1 MNSRIG
7 RMSKFSNLTNYSAL
21 TIWIFQLFGA
31 IGILFWDR
39 QWFIQATPFCLLLY
53 FLLLIINSNS
63 KNVFYLL
70 IVFIWGMV
78 AEIIGVN
85 TGLIFGSYNYGDS
98 LGIKVMDVPILIGIN
113 WIITAIICGTIARQI
128 KVLKYFQ
135 VTIAIALM
143 LFLDLLIEPVAP
155 MMDMWNFSNTNSAP
169 LSNYIT
175 WAIVALPLQIYFVV
189 KKLEF
194 NFAISANLY
203 LSQLLFFAALN
214 FAV

>member
-1 MNSRIG
+1 
-7 RMSKFSNLTNYSAL
+7 MSKSNNLTIYSAF

-70 IVFIWGMV
+70 IVFIWGML

-128 KVLKYFQ
+128 KVLKYFHRR
-135 VTIAIALM
+135 
-143 LFLDLLIEPVAP
+143 
-155 MMDMWNFSNTNSAP
+155 
-169 LSNYIT
+169 
-175 WAIVALPLQIYFVV
+175 
-189 KKLEF
+189 
-194 NFAISANLY
+194 
-203 LSQLLFFAALN
+203 
-214 FAV
+214 

>member
-1 MNSRIG
+1 
-7 RMSKFSNLTNYSAL
+7 MSKFNNLANYSAL

-70 IVFIWGMV
+70 IVFIWGML

-113 WIITAIICGTIARQI
+113 WIITAIICGAIARQI

-135 VTIAIALM
+135 VTIAVALM
-143 LFLDLLIEPVAP
+143 LFLDLFIEPVAP

-194 NFAISANLY
+194 NFAISASL
-203 LSQLLFFAALN
+203 
-214 FAV
+214 

>member
-7 RMSKFSNLTNYSAL
+7 QMSKFNNLTNYSAL

-63 KNVFYLL
+63 KNFFYLFM
-70 IVFIWGMV
+70 VFIWGMLS
-78 AEIIGVN
+78 EIIGVN
-85 TGLIFGSYNYGDS
+85 TGLIFGSYTYGDS
-98 LGIKVMDVPILIGIN
+98 LGIKIMDVPILIGIN
-113 WIITAIICGTIARQI
+113 WTITAIICGTIARQI

-143 LFLDLLIEPVAP
+143 LFLDLFIEPVAP
-155 MMDMWNFSNTNSAP
+155 MMDMWNFSDTNSAP

-175 WAIVALPLQIYFVV
+175 WAIVALPLQIYLVV

>member
-1 MNSRIG
+1 
-7 RMSKFSNLTNYSAL
+7 MSKSNNLTIYSAF

-70 IVFIWGMV
+70 IVFIWGML

-113 WIITAIICGTIARQI
+113 WIITAIICGAIARQI

-143 LFLDLLIEPVAP
+143 VFLDFFIEPVAP

-189 KKLEF
+189 NKLEF
-194 NFAISANLY
+194 NFTISANLY

>member
-1 MNSRIG
+1 M
-7 RMSKFSNLTNYSAL
+7 L
-21 TIWIFQLFGA
+21 
-31 IGILFWDR
+31 
-39 QWFIQATPFCLLLY
+39 
-53 FLLLIINSNS
+53 
-63 KNVFYLL
+63 
-70 IVFIWGMV
+70 

-113 WIITAIICGTIARQI
+113 WIITAIICGTIARKI

-143 LFLDLLIEPVAP
+143 LLLDFFIEPVAP

>member
-1 MNSRIG
+1 
-7 RMSKFSNLTNYSAL
+7 MSKFNNLTNYSAL

>member
-1 MNSRIG
+1 
-7 RMSKFSNLTNYSAL
+7 MSKFNNLTNYSAL

-189 KKLEF
+189 EKLEF
-194 NFAISANLY
+194 NFTISANLY